1 MRETEALDIK
11 HLWYTRCPVPCG
23 SGIAVHHGWLSDEFE
38 SSGIQVTSLT
48 ASGDAG
54 VRASHFDH
62 RQANS
67 FRQGGNAPPIWA
79 RSEGQDVVV
88 VGLTWL
94 PQYQAILALPG
105 SGINTIED
113 LRGRRLALPRR
124 VNEKMDFW
132 RASALQGYLQA
143 LRSAGLGEEEVD
155 LVELP
160 VEQPYI
166 QDAPTSSS
174 GQLFGVRQGASSA
187 RAEAFAL
194 IRGEVDAVYHY
205 GATGPQLQEFLG
217 ATVVADIAHHPDR
230 HVAINNGTPNV
241 LTVSGE
247 LVRSRPDLVA
257 RYVAQVLRASRWART
272 HRREAAAIFAR
283 EVAVAEDWMAEAFD
297 DTLYDSL
304 EPTLQPELVQAL
316 RVRKDFL
323 LQHGF
328 IRNDFS
334 IDDWI
339 DPAPLAAAHALIPA

>member
-1 MRETEALDIK
+1 MRQTDPVEIER
-11 HLWYTRCPVPCG
+11 LWYTRCPLPCG
-23 SGIAVHHGWLSDEFE
+23 TGIAIHHGWLNDEFARC
-38 SSGIQVTSLT
+38 GIEVTSLT
-48 ASGDAG
+48 ASSDAD

-62 RQANS
+62 RQVNS

-79 RSEGQDVVV
+79 RSEGHDVVV

-94 PQYQAILALPG
+94 PQYQSILALPG
-105 SGINTIED
+105 SDIKTVAD
-113 LRGRRLALPRR
+113 LRGKRLALPRR

-143 LRSAGLGEEEVD
+143 LRSAGLGEADVEFVD
-155 LVELP
+155 LP

-166 QDAPTSSS
+166 QDTPTTST
-174 GQLFGVRQGASSA
+174 GQLFGVRQAASSA
-187 RAEAFAL
+187 QAEAFAL
-194 IRGEVDAVYHY
+194 IRGQVDVLYHY

-217 ATVVADIAHHPDR
+217 ARVVVDIAR
-230 HVAINNGTPNV
+230 HSTREIAINNGTPNV

-247 LVRSRPDLVA
+247 LLRNRPDLVA
-257 RYVAQVLRASRWART
+257 RYVAQVLRASHWART

-283 EVAVAEDWMAEAFD
+283 EVSVAEDWMAEAFD
-297 DTLYDSL
+297 DAMYDTL
-304 EPTLQPELVQAL
+304 EPTLEPELVEAL

-323 LQHGF
+323 LRHGF

-339 DPAPLAAAHALIPA
+339 DPGPLAAAHALLRG